1 MSKST
6 ALVIGLSII
15 AVFGGLAFIVPNN
28 AAHLGTILWAIVSLV
43 GAYIGLQVV
52 NNGVKGHF
60 FNPELY
66 DVENKEINING
77 GEK

>member
-6 ALVIGLSII
+6 ALTIGLIII
-15 AVFGGLAFIVPNN
+15 ALFGGLAFIFPNN
-28 AAHLGTILWAIVSLV
+28 AAHLGTILWAVVTLSS
-43 GAYIGLQVV
+43 GYIGLQVI
-52 NNGVKGHF
+52 NNGVKGKF

-66 DVENKEINING
+66 DVENKEINIDG